1 MNERSLKIIQM
12 LNEAGTLDVSTLA
25 QELNVSGV
33 TIRKDLAA
41 LEERGLLRREH
52 GYAVAVSPDD
62 LSYRM
67 TLNYEVKKRIALR
80 ASEMVENGET
90 IMIESGSTCA
100 MLASELAENRQD
112 ITIIT
117 NSAFIA
123 DHIRCFRGVR
133 VILLGGSYDPDSQV
147 MTGPLVQMCVSKFF
161 VDKFFIGTDG
171 FYPPQGFSN
180 VSLSRAESVRAM
192 AESAK
197 RLIILTDSSKFNKRG
212 VVTLLHAREVDTVV
226 TDDVPEVCRASLEEN
241 GVEIV
246 IA

>member
-1 MNERSLKIIQM
+1 MNERSLKIIEM
-12 LNEAGTLDVSTLA
+12 LNKAGRMDVNALA

-41 LEERGLLRREH
+41 LEEQGLLRREH
-52 GYAVAVSPDD
+52 GYAVAVSTDD
-62 LSYRM
+62 LSYRI

-80 ASEMVENGET
+80 AAQMVENGET

-100 MLASELAENRQD
+100 MLATELAESRQD

-123 DHIRCFRGVR
+123 DHLRSFRSVR

-147 MTGPLVQMCVSKFF
+147 MLGPLVQMCASKFF

-180 VSLSRAESVRAM
+180 VSLSRADAVRAM

-197 RLIILTDSSKFNKRG
+197 QLVILTDSSKFNKRG
-212 VVTLLHAREVDTVV
+212 VVTLLHAREVDTVI
-226 TDDVPEVCRASLEEN
+226 TDSIPEDCRINLEEN
-241 GVEIV
+241 NVEIV